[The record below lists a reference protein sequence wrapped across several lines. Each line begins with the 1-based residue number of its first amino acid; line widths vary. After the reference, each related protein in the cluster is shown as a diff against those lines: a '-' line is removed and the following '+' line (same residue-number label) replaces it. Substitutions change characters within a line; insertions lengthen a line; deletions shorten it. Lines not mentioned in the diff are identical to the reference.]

1 MAENREFYVKYL
13 DNQAVKIE
21 THFNREQERPRSLK
35 DVGDLI
41 GAVKQALAPLLNDTS
56 IAELTLHLPEGAAKD
71 SLGEDCF
78 ASVDETDTTL
88 RPGLALARLNG
99 LGLDDRSPLVIKS
112 RNDNA
117 SQNRL
122 LIAEQRI
129 TLHQYLQTI
138 PPLPTYS
145 HNLPGPTSTIPP
157 NVRHPQ
163 LILYWESFQQEVLQ
177 YVRTEIESVTELVLP
192 PVFEMLD
199 EVIKNEV
206 PALQMF
212 ISRNYLRPVAI
223 HFGATVVTSE
233 YGNSVGSTD
242 SHIERD
248 GQTIIINEY
257 KGKWILNPE
266 WFQNGRIDQCNINPH
281 IRNAIAQLY
290 TYMVVNHLHHGIL
303 TSSDFTF
310 FFRRV
315 KVENAVDGFEQLL
328 ISTGIAHNAT
338 NPTVLQSTAYFL
350 SVADGIPFTSPPPSR
365 GPSPR
370 NSRPSSTRN
379 SPSTLRRILETTNS
393 ASNNSNEHGSAAFR
407 DDIIVSSESDFALE
421 DFNIKS
427 VLGMG
432 RTKVYYEANNQLALK
447 TIDLWKQPN
456 MLSELHHE
464 IEIYRLLS
472 DLQGRFIPKLVLH
485 GYWEGGMYCI
495 GFSLCGT
502 VPKALSE
509 SQKQSVL
516 SCIDAIHNRGIIHN
530 DIKKENILID
540 ENGLVYLIDF
550 GFATVNSCKDA
561 QQDERNQMLTCIECL
576 E

>member
-1 MAENREFYVKYL
+1 M
-13 DNQAVKIE
+13 
-21 THFNREQERPRSLK
+21 
-35 DVGDLI
+35 
-41 GAVKQALAPLLNDTS
+41 
-56 IAELTLHLPEGAAKD
+56 
-71 SLGEDCF
+71 
-78 ASVDETDTTL
+78 
-88 RPGLALARLNG
+88 
-99 LGLDDRSPLVIKS
+99 
-112 RNDNA
+112 
-117 SQNRL
+117 
-122 LIAEQRI
+122 
-129 TLHQYLQTI
+129 QTI
-138 PPLPTYS
+138 PHLPTYA
-145 HNLPGPTSTIPP
+145 NILPRPSSTRPP
-157 NVRHPQ
+157 NVRHPEI
-163 LILYWESFQQEVLQ
+163 ILHWESFQQEVLQ

-242 SHIERD
+242 RHIERD

-257 KGKWILNPE
+257 KGKWILNPG
-266 WFQNGRIDQCNINPH
+266 WFQNGRIDQFNINPH

-290 TYMVVNHLHHGIL
+290 TYMVVNHLQHGIL
-303 TSSDFTF
+303 TSSDYTF

-315 KVENAVDGFEQLL
+315 KVENAVDGIEQLL

-350 SVADGIPFTSPPPSR
+350 SVADGTPFTSPPPSR

-370 NSRPSSTRN
+370 NSRSSSTRN
-379 SPSTLRRILETTNS
+379 SPLTLRRIAETTNS
-393 ASNNSNEHGSAAFR
+393 ASNNGNEHGSAAFR

-432 RTKVYYEANNQLALK
+432 RTKVYYEANNHLALK
-447 TIDLWKQPN
+447 AIDLWKQPN

-509 SQKQSVL
+509 SQKQSAL
-516 SCIDAIHNRGIIHN
+516 SIIDAIHNRGIIHN

-561 QQDERNQMLTCIECL
+561 QQDERNQMLTCIESL
-576 E
+576 